1 MDSKQ
6 KMAVAGAGMV
16 VAGSGLIFIGMAMM
30 TPAIASWTGYLLQ
43 KGTDRALDRF
53 ERASRAVGTA
63 AGIAQRAITEAAKGA
78 GAVAASARRGS

>member
-30 TPAIASWTGYLLQ
+30 TPAIASLTGHLLQ
-43 KGTDRALDRF
+43 KSTDRALDQF
-53 ERASRAVGTA
+53 ERASRTIGTV
-63 AGIAQRAITEAAKGA
+63 AGIAQRAITEAARGA
-78 GAVAASARRGS
+78 GGAMKAARHES

>member
-16 VAGSGLIFIGMAMM
+16 VAGIGLSFIGIAML
-30 TPAIASWTGYLLQ
+30 TPAIASWTGHLLQ
-43 KGTDRALDRF
+43 KGTERALDQF
-53 ERASRAVGTA
+53 ERASRTVGTA

-78 GAVAASARRGS
+78 RGAAAAHRGS